1 MEPAFVYLIWSC
13 GYTRS
18 GVISDQRDYFPRLR
32 EAARYGLREHDV
44 AVDLHVEDA
53 AAPLYQFNFQLEL
66 VLDRGRQAG
75 GAGLVPSLASIHD
88 LDFHLLPPMN
98 YLPKYITS
106 ANPETAKNPPSRT
119 GFLSQED
126 IGVIG

>member
-18 GVISDQRDYFPRLR
+18 GVISDQRDYLPRLR
-32 EAARYGLREHDV
+32 EAARHGLREQNV
-44 AVDLHVEDA
+44 PVGLHVENA

-75 GAGLVPSLASIHD
+75 GAGFVPSSASI
-88 LDFHLLPPMN
+88 LNPDFHLLPPMN

-106 ANPETAKNPPSRT
+106 ANP
-119 GFLSQED
+119 
-126 IGVIG
+126 

>member
-1 MEPAFVYLIWSC
+1 VRAAALRCFPDRGDDL
-13 GYTRS
+13 
-18 GVISDQRDYFPRLR
+18 PRLR

-53 AAPLYQFNFQLEL
+53 AAPLYQRRIQAEFF
-66 VLDRGRQAG
+66 LDRGRQAG
-75 GAGLVPSLASIHD
+75 GAGFVPSSASICNP
-88 LDFHLLPPMN
+88 DFHLLPPMN

-126 IGVIG
+126 VAVTG